1 MGDDRNLG
9 LFPLDLVLLPGET
22 VPLHV
27 FEPRYRQLY
36 ADTVLDDV
44 PFVLVRE
51 TAAGRADVGCTARFE
66 TLLRRHADGR
76 MDVVV
81 RGREPVELVQETD
94 GSLYRSAL
102 VRSLVDLDDAPPPG
116 RRAEIIARYR
126 ELAEPAVAVP
136 DDPGVPLSYALAA
149 TLTLEADAKQ
159 ALLVERS
166 ETLRMEMLADAFEAA
181 AERTGFAAEA
191 GRRARTNGKVAHP

>member
-1 MGDDRNLG
+1 M
-9 LFPLDLVLLPGET
+9 
-22 VPLHV
+22 PLHL

-51 TAAGRADVGCTARFE
+51 TAGDRADVGCTARFE

-76 MDVVV
+76 MDVMV
-81 RGREPVELVQETD
+81 RGHEPVELVQDTD
-94 GSLYRSAL
+94 GNLYRSAL
-102 VRSLVDLDDAPPPG
+102 VRPLVDLDDAPPAG

-126 ELAEPAVAVP
+126 ELAGPAVAVP

-149 TLTLEADAKQ
+149 TLALESDSKQ

-166 ETLRMEMLADAFEAA
+166 ETRRMEMLADAFEAA